1 MERSAER
8 DDMKS
13 SKTMRELA
21 KALAIERG
29 LVTPRPGGSG
39 GGYVGYALPLTKLK
53 ELYIREGFPVATKTG
68 SKILSK
74 HLDMWVQSHGAARW
88 GEVVFFALDPDSWQ
102 EAEARAE
109 IVKYMQEH
117 PSPDLVNISE
127 DLNEKGLA

>member
-1 MERSAER
+1 
-8 DDMKS
+8 MKS

-29 LVTPRPGGSG
+29 LVTPALGHN

-74 HLDMWVQSHGAARW
+74 HLDMWQQSHGAERC
-88 GEVVFFALDPDSWQ
+88 GELVFFALDPDSWQ
-102 EAEARAE
+102 EAEARAK
-109 IVKYMQEH
+109 ILDYINDNPMR
-117 PSPDLVNISE
+117 DLVNVSE
-127 DLNEKGLA
+127 RLNSEGLA